1 MFEAV
6 YSCVLPLGN
15 PGGCNQ
21 VAVVSGF
28 FRFAIANRQGA
39 LADGLHGLNPRITAH
54 CYTPVKKATS
64 VDLATGK
71 AQRTSV
77 VIKALCISEQ
87 IRQAHLG
94 LFLYLI
100 HLKAW
105 RGKEEMALSTL
116 GELWSKGN

>member
-1 MFEAV
+1 MLKPFNEA
-6 YSCVLPLGN
+6 SCPQRNRVGLH
-15 PGGCNQ
+15 Q
-21 VAVVSGF
+21 DVSLNGF
-28 FRFAIANRQGA
+28 FVFALGNRQGA

-54 CYTPVKKATS
+54 RYTPVQKATS

-87 IRQAHLG
+87 IRHAHLG

-100 HLKAW
+100 HIKAW